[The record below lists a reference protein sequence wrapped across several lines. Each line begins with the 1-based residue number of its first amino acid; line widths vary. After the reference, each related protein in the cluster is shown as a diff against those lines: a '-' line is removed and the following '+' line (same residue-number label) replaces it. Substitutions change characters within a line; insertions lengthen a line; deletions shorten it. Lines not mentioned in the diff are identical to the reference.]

1 MLNLYP
7 IFKAR
12 RHNTETATPL
22 KTFEPKS
29 DDRATLAAWIADVEE
44 FKLVLY
50 RYSAL
55 DDATEN
61 DVFTAWK
68 KLFRYFPE
76 KLVNA
81 HLKAEAGDVKIFAL
95 ACGRYVTVNGKGTG
109 KEWRD
114 ASASS
119 FRKVVEDM
127 IVDRIDGAKNKSL
140 AELKAQKEART
151 AARKARRKADVEKI
165 RKLLGCTEAEANDIY
180 KARAKM
186 NRYAEA
192 SAAYTAS
199 DRALTMKLIDA
210 IEEAEAAAKKTE
222 ETAA

>member
-1 MLNLYP
+1 MTNLYTT
-7 IFKAR
+7 FKAR

-29 DDRATLAAWIADVEE
+29 DDRTALAAWIANVEE

-76 KLVNA
+76 KLVDA

-95 ACGRYVTVNGKGTG
+95 ACGRYVTVDGKGTG

-140 AELKAQKEART
+140 DTLQKEKEARI
-151 AARKARRKADVEKI
+151 AARKARRKAEIEKV
-165 RKLLGCTEAEANDIY
+165 RKLLGCTEAEAIEIM
-180 KARAKM
+180 KANAKK
-186 NRYAEA
+186 NQYTEA

-199 DRALTMKLIDA
+199 DRKLAKKYADA
-210 IEEAEAAAKKTE
+210 EAKKTE
-222 ETAA
+222 EATA